1 MRNFLEI
8 KDLYGLHVLINI
20 DKVLYICDDSNKYS
34 DEDLI
39 YNAIIFMEDGSNI
52 KTEQTFKQIKAK
64 IKCELYL

>member
-8 KDLYGLHVLINI
+8 KDLYGLNVLINI
-20 DKVLYICDDSNKYS
+20 DKVLYVCDSNEDS
-34 DEDLI
+34 DEDII

-52 KTEQTFKQIKAK
+52 KTEQTFKQIKAR